1 MHTTEIPILT
11 SCILLTNCLFVTKS
25 GEAEHG
31 EQSPPKLSNMY
42 TAQYILNAELF
53 LCKGMLKFA
62 PGPPMESCLSRSC
75 KCIIFIVDLELVHH
89 EVKIGI
95 SVVCMG

>member
-31 EQSPPKLSNMY
+31 EQPPPELSNMY
-42 TAQYILNAELF
+42 T
-53 LCKGMLKFA
+53 
-62 PGPPMESCLSRSC
+62 
-75 KCIIFIVDLELVHH
+75 VHYTLLAC
-89 EVKIGI
+89 VYGG
-95 SVVCMG
+95 V